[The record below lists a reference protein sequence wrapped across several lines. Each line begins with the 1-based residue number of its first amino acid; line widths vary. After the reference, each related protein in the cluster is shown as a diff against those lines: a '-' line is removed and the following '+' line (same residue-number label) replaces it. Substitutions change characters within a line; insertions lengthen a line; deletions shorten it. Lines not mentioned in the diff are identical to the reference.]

1 MTGPEATERTGR
13 NGRYGWYVT
22 AVLTLAYMFSVM
34 DRQILVLMVGPVE
47 RDLGLGDLDFAL
59 LSGGVFG
66 LCYALFGLPFA
77 WAADRFSRKWTIV
90 LGIALWSA
98 MTALCGLSASFG
110 QFLAARIG
118 VAAGEAAL
126 SPAAHSL
133 LADHFSR
140 ARLPRAMGVYTSA
153 VFVGSAVAFILGGF
167 ALDVMAASPG
177 AGVSGGTAPWR
188 RVLVAFGLAGLWVA
202 LWAATLREPPRA
214 AARRAGAGE
223 RLALTAYL
231 LTHRRLAMALI
242 VGPSLAAM
250 LSFMDGWYPEL
261 FVRNWGWSA
270 ADSGRVNGLASLL
283 CGPLG
288 VLAAGYGAGRLM
300 QRGDGDACLRLAAWA
315 TLLTG
320 GASVLMPLMPGAW
333 AMVAMLGAI
342 KFFMAFVPVLV
353 PSAIQMAVPP
363 ELRARVSAAFLF
375 GAGAIGMGCGPL
387 VPALIG
393 GALFGDPAKMG
404 YALALTA
411 LVVTPLAWMGLRAGV
426 RRGLGGSASGRAD
439 GRA

>member
-1 MTGPEATERTGR
+1 MTEPEATERTGR

-66 LCYALFGLPFA
+66 LFYALFGLPFA

-98 MTALCGLSASFG
+98 MTALCGLSTSFA

-167 ALDVMAASPG
+167 ALDAMAAAPDG
-177 AGVSGGTAPWR
+177 PAPWR

-214 AARRAGAGE
+214 TARRGAAAG
-223 RLALTAYL
+223 RLALTAFL
-231 LTHRRLAMALI
+231 LTHRRLATALI

-261 FVRNWGWSA
+261 FVRSWGWSA

-300 QRGDGDACLRLAAWA
+300 QRGDGDACLRLAAAA

-320 GASVLMPLMPGAW
+320 AASALMPLMPSAW
-333 AMVAMLGAI
+333 AMVAMLGR
-342 KFFMAFVPVLV
+342 
-353 PSAIQMAVPP
+353 SNSSWRSCRSSSPP
-363 ELRARVSAAFLF
+363 PFRWR
-375 GAGAIGMGCGPL
+375 C
-387 VPALIG
+387 
-393 GALFGDPAKMG
+393 
-404 YALALTA
+404 
-411 LVVTPLAWMGLRAGV
+411 
-426 RRGLGGSASGRAD
+426 RRGCARGSARPFCSARGRWAWAAA
-439 GRA
+439 RWCPRWSAMPCSATRRKWAMRWR